1 MKNNKPHFLLIHGAW
16 HGGWV
21 WNEISEILNYQGYS
35 VSTPTLTGLGEKK
48 HLLSSKITIDTFIED
63 VVNHIIFENL
73 NNIILVGHSFA
84 GSVISGVADKL
95 KDRIQKLIYFD
106 AMILI
111 DGQKPFDIAPKE
123 LVKQRIEL
131 AKRFGNGISIP
142 APSADAFGVF
152 DVKKSLLLEEKL
164 TPHPLSTYQSK
175 LTIKNEIGNGIP
187 LFYIFCNDPVYK
199 SLESSREVVR
209 KLKWPIFEL
218 NAGHDAMLTHPKET
232 LNLLMKI
239 CN

>member
-21 WNEISEILNYQGYS
+21 WNEISEILRYQGYN

-106 AMILI
+106 AVII
-111 DGQKPFDIAPKE
+111 KDGQKPFDIAPKE

-199 SLESSREVVR
+199 SLESSRKVVR

>member
-1 MKNNKPHFLLIHGAW
+1 MTNNKPNFVLVHGAW
-16 HGGWV
+16 HGGWIWKEV
-21 WNEISEILNYQGYS
+21 ADLLKYQGYN
-35 VSTPTLTGLGEKK
+35 VTCPTQTGLGERK
-48 HLLSSKITIDTFIED
+48 HLLSPEITLDTHIDDII
-63 VVNHIIFENL
+63 NHILLEDL
-73 NNIILVGHSFA
+73 ENIILVGHSFA
-84 GSVISGVADKL
+84 GSVISGVADRL

-111 DGQKPFDIAPKE
+111 DGQKPFDITPKE
-123 LVKQRIEL
+123 TVEQRIEL
-131 AKRFGNGISIP
+131 AKKFGNNISIP

-152 DVKKSLLLEEKL
+152 DIKKSLLLEKKL
-164 TPHPLSTYQSK
+164 TPHPLSAFQSK
-175 LTIKNEIGNGIP
+175 LILKNEIGNGIP
-187 LFYIFCNDPVYK
+187 LSYIFCKKPVYK

-209 KLKWPIFEL
+209 KMKWPIFEL